1 MISPVELAQAY
12 RRNVVYLDQRIAG
25 IGHRASLE
33 QPGGEANCL
42 NWTVGHLVHY
52 RNIVLDYLGS
62 SPVGEEG
69 ELDRY
74 VRESEPILA
83 DGPGVVR
90 FERLVELWNAS
101 QESLDAAMKGLG
113 DADVRR
119 VVEKG
124 ERHATLGERLFFFYF
139 HDTLHVG
146 QADVLAA
153 LEG

>member
-1 MISPVELAQAY
+1 MISPVELAQAF

-25 IGHRASLE
+25 IGHHASLE

-42 NWTVGHLVHY
+42 NWTVGHIAYY
-52 RNIVLDYLGS
+52 RNLVLDHLGVA
-62 SPVGEEG
+62 PVGDEG

-74 VRESEPILA
+74 VRESEPILG

-90 FERLVELWNAS
+90 FERLVELVNAS
-101 QESLDAAMKGLG
+101 QEPLDAAMKALG
-113 DADVRR
+113 DADLEQ
-119 VVEKG
+119 VVKRG